1 MGLDVED
8 ELAGQALRARQH
20 QFGLAGLG
28 RRDLENIAVDVVH
41 GEECRRHAAARVQEL
56 PTAQAKV
63 LAVQV
68 GELVD
73 SRLDLLLRSALRGGR
88 YSPLE
93 TIWVGIG
100 VAADAASAPATRRCS
115 RSLSHVPIVLLPF

>member
-20 QFGLAGLG
+20 QFGLAGLC

-41 GEECRRHAAARVQEL
+41 GEECRRHATARVQEL
-56 PTAQAKV
+56 PTAQAEV

-68 GELVD
+68 GKLVD
-73 SRLDLLLRSALRGGR
+73 SRLYLLLRSALGSREILPVGNTLGR
-88 YSPLE
+88 NGSC
-93 TIWVGIG
+93 
-100 VAADAASAPATRRCS
+100 RRC
-115 RSLSHVPIVLLPF
+115 RLGTRDEALFSLTKP